1 MQHQQIQL
9 QELQIGRLLVSA
21 PNLNNEA
28 LASQA
33 ESQFIHPRDF
43 TGTEIEPARRRN
55 TRQKAFK
62 NSACSR
68 RQCYC
73 SCHTLQT
80 ISGGFWSVRFPL
92 QSMWSS
98 CSYTSCAN
106 YKRTSFWISLNRIGI
121 PFAIKAGLDLMWTAH
136 ESSITPSLEVK
147 RVVDW
152 NAPVFKLLRDIPW
165 NRMSFEDARTSITRI
180 FEDGLASPVDVRPD
194 GQSLLE
200 VSTVLIF

>member
-1 MQHQQIQL
+1 MQQQHTQL

-21 PNLNNEA
+21 PNLYSEA

-33 ESQFIHPRDF
+33 ESYSIHPRNF
-43 TGTEIEPARRRN
+43 TGTEIELARRRN
-55 TRQKAFK
+55 TRQNAFK
-62 NSACSR
+62 NAACSR

-92 QSMWSS
+92 QSMWSP
-98 CSYTSCAN
+98 CSHTSCAN
-106 YKRTSFWISLNRIGI
+106 YKRASFWISLNRIGI
-121 PFAIKAGLDLMWTAH
+121 PYAIEASLDLMWTTH
-136 ESSITPSLEVK
+136 KTSITPSLEVK

-152 NAPVFKLLRDIPW
+152 NAPAFKLLREIEW
-165 NRMSFEDARTSITRI
+165 NRTNFDDARASITQV
-180 FEDGLASPVDVRPD
+180 FESGLASPVDVSPN

-200 VSTVLIF
+200 VSTIPNY